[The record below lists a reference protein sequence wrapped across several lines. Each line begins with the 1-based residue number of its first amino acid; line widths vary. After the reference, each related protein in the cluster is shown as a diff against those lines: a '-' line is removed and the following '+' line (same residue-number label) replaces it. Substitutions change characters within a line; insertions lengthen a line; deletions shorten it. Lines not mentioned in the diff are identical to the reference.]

1 MGWVDELSPHE
12 HLMKI
17 MLDFLKYSQYIRVR
31 NKGIKHER

>member
-1 MGWVDELSPHE
+1 MGGSDDSSPHE

-31 NKGIKHER
+31 NKEIKDEK